1 MLYALRGAKRQNKL
15 CAAELLNNRKFTTVK
30 DIFTTKPKNNYNVS
44 ENDNNFQLELSDFP
58 GEQDSDILVRERAR
72 GTKLDGLYKKKKG
85 VITKETDHTIT
96 VSGKKRRPTIYSKRD
111 IVKAITNEAHTA
123 SNQEATTS
131 QPTANAQRER
141 QTPSN
146 DSEPIK
152 KPQPAKVNEKKKKSK
167 LPKEFHRLQNWQQL
181 LETDSTDEEE
191 ERRRQKAPIK
201 ATINWEK
208 QPKEEPKSEEE
219 TASQQS
225 SDRPR
230 RERKTPNYFG
240 NPVMICGVE
249 QEKQNPDVIIISSST
264 DEN

>member
-1 MLYALRGAKRQNKL
+1 M
-15 CAAELLNNRKFTTVK
+15 
-30 DIFTTKPKNNYNVS
+30 
-44 ENDNNFQLELSDFP
+44 
-58 GEQDSDILVRERAR
+58 
-72 GTKLDGLYKKKKG
+72 
-85 VITKETDHTIT
+85 ITKETDHTIT
-96 VSGKKRRPTIYSKRD
+96 VSGTKRRPTIYSKRD
-111 IVKAITNEAHTA
+111 VAMAITNDARTA
-123 SNQEATTS
+123 PNQEATTS
-131 QPTANAQRER
+131 QPTADSQQER
-141 QTPSN
+141 RTSST
-146 DSEPIK
+146 DSEPIKNAAPNK

-201 ATINWEK
+201 ATTNWEK

-219 TASQQS
+219 TSSQQA

-249 QEKQNPDVIIISSST
+249 QGKQPPEIITISSST